1 MSGDHHRH
9 RARAITEL
17 AVLDTPAEQAF
28 DDLVLIAS
36 QTCDT
41 PVALVSLFDGDRQWF
56 KARVGLDVCETEI
69 GQSVCRLEIERA
81 DLLEIGDLSVDER
94 TRLNPL
100 VAGDRGF
107 RFYAGAPIVLKSGA
121 IVGRL
126 CVIDTVAR
134 PGGLTPAQRAL
145 LSALARQVSDHLDLR
160 RIARSTDRLVEL
172 QTALIEIGEAIRRSH
187 DSAAM
192 ITGSAAIVGR
202 VLQVD
207 RAGIGFVDA
216 EVEFIDFETD
226 WTAPGVAS
234 IAGRHRFDDYGDLRG
249 DLERGDPI
257 IVEDVVTDART
268 AGDLGRM
275 ESVGVVAMVNMPV
288 RHLDQT
294 VAVFAVHS
302 SSARCWTSE
311 ELWFLRSTADR
322 LEAGVSRFRSEQQQ
336 RILNGEIS
344 HRLKN
349 MLSMVQAI
357 ASQTLREVPD
367 RGPVES
373 FERRLVALSA
383 AHDVLLQKSWADA
396 DLRHVAE
403 AVLDTVGF
411 TDRVHLSGPPVPL
424 GARAALSLSLVV
436 HELMTNAC
444 KYGSLCRE
452 GGHVD
457 LDWSVTGD
465 RADAR
470 LLVSWRERNGPP
482 VTAPT
487 RRGFGS
493 KLVRLG
499 LVGTGG
505 VDLRYEPSG
514 FEADLQALVR
524 HLAEA

>member
-1 MSGDHHRH
+1 MSGDHHGH
-9 RARAITEL
+9 RVQAVAQL
-17 AVLDTPAEQAF
+17 AVLDSPAEQAF

-41 PVALVSLFDGDRQWF
+41 PIALVSLLDEDRQWF

-69 GQSVCRLEIERA
+69 GHSVCQLDIDRAGILEIT
-81 DLLEIGDLSVDER
+81 DLSQDER
-94 TRLNPL
+94 TRTNPL
-100 VAGDRGF
+100 IVGERAF
-107 RFYAGAPIVLKSGA
+107 RFYAGAPLILKSGV

-134 PGGLTPAQRAL
+134 PDGLTPPQRTL
-145 LSALARQVSDHLDLR
+145 LAALARQVSDHLDLR
-160 RIARSTDRLVEL
+160 RIARSSERMVEL
-172 QTALIEIGEAIRRSH
+172 QTALIEIGEAIRRSE
-187 DSAAM
+187 DSATM
-192 ITGSAAIVGR
+192 IEGAAAIVGR

-216 EVEFIDFETD
+216 KVEYVDFEAD

-234 IAGRHRFDDYGDLRG
+234 IVGRHRFDDYGELRHE
-249 DLERGDPI
+249 LELGEPI
-257 IVEDVVTDART
+257 VIEDVTTDVRT
-268 AGDLGRM
+268 ADDPSSM
-275 ESVGVVAMVNMPV
+275 KAVDVAALVNMPV

-294 VAVFAVHS
+294 IAIFAVHS
-302 SSARCWTSE
+302 SCKRCWTRE

-322 LEAGVSRFRSEQQQ
+322 LEAGVSRFRAEQQQ
-336 RILNGEIS
+336 HMLNGEIS

-349 MLSMVQAI
+349 MLAMVQAI
-357 ASQTLREVPD
+357 ASQTLREISD

-373 FERRLVALSA
+373 FERRLMALSA

-396 DLRHVAE
+396 DLRNVAE

-411 TDRVHLSGPPVPL
+411 GDRVNLDGPPVPL
-424 GARAALSLSLVV
+424 GARAALSFSLVV

-444 KYGSLCRE
+444 KYGSLCQE

-457 LDWSVTGD
+457 LTWSIVDNGD
-465 RADAR
+465 EEG
-470 LLVSWRERNGPP
+470 LLVCWREKNGPP
-482 VTAPT
+482 VVTPT

-505 VDLRYEPSG
+505 VDLRYEPAG
-514 FEADLQALVR
+514 LEADMRASIK
-524 HLAEA
+524 HLAMA